1 MNSDLREGE
10 EFEGGTG
17 IEELLERLS
26 QDLDKEPILSEIG
39 GALSFPQ
46 FSLPSW
52 PTAAD
57 M

>member
-10 EFEGGTG
+10 ESEGGTG

-46 FSLPSW
+46 FSLPS
-52 PTAAD
+52 
-57 M
+57 

>member
-10 EFEGGTG
+10 ELEGGTG

-39 GALSFPQ
+39 GALS
-46 FSLPSW
+46 SSCINLSY
-52 PTAAD
+52 
-57 M
+57 